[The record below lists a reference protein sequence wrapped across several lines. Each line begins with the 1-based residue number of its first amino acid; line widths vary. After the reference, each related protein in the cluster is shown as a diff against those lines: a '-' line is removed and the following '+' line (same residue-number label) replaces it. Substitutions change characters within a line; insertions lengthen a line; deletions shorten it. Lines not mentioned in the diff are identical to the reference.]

1 MRGCDPKNWC
11 RILQWRIIC
20 YCKHKQL
27 INAIIR
33 IEYQIYFHFH
43 ISLASFE
50 NSSPNQNNS
59 SRMADCP
66 VLPWDV
72 PVLRFENESAPFV
85 TAHDLVIVTL
95 QRQLSR
101 FYDLFLKQIATESVV
116 SRCTIVLNFELKFI

>member
-1 MRGCDPKNWC
+1 
-11 RILQWRIIC
+11 
-20 YCKHKQL
+20 
-27 INAIIR
+27 
-33 IEYQIYFHFH
+33 
-43 ISLASFE
+43 
-50 NSSPNQNNS
+50 
-59 SRMADCP
+59 MADCP